1 VADGAP
7 GLEIGDELAGHRI
20 DSLLGYG
27 GMGTVFLATHLRL
40 GRKAALKVL
49 LPEYAR
55 DDDFRERFIR
65 ESQWAAS
72 LEHPSIIPIYDADE
86 ERGVLY
92 IAMRYVEGEDLRSLI
107 ERKGTLGDRTPA
119 VIEQVASALDAAHAS
134 GLVHRDVKPANML
147 IGDPGMR
154 VYLTDFGIAKQAS
167 APGLTRAGSFVGT
180 VDYCAPEQIEGKEVD
195 ARTDIYALGCVLFH
209 CLAGRPPYAK
219 ETEVA
224 VMHAHMAEP
233 PPLPSRL
240 DPRLPEALDEVI
252 ATAMAKQPEMRYATC
267 TALAHALR
275 EALRRP
281 QQQTT
286 GAVRPEAP
294 LAAPAAPTRPA
305 GAPAAAQPPQRKR
318 WLIVALTAL
327 GIVVVGGGA
336 AAIIF
341 ALLAR

>member
-1 VADGAP
+1 MAEPFP
-7 GLEIGDELAGHRI
+7 GLEIGDELAGYRI
-20 DSLLGYG
+20 DSLLGHG
-27 GMGTVFLATHLRL
+27 GMGTVYLGTHLRL
-40 GRKAALKVL
+40 GRRAALKVL

-107 ERKGTLGDRTPA
+107 ERKGTLGDRTLA

-134 GLVHRDVKPANML
+134 GLVHRDVKPANIL

-154 VYLTDFGIAKQAS
+154 AYLTDFGIAKQAS
-167 APGLTRAGSFVGT
+167 APGLTRTGSFVGT
-180 VDYCAPEQIEGKEVD
+180 VDYCAPEQIEGKKVD

-209 CLAGRPPYAK
+209 CLSGRPPYAK

-233 PPLPSRL
+233 PPVPSAL
-240 DPRLPEALDEVI
+240 NPRLPQALDGVI

-267 TALAHALR
+267 TTLAHALR

-281 QQQTT
+281 QPITEAAQ
-286 GAVRPEAP
+286 PEAA
-294 LAAPAAPTRPA
+294 LAVPAAPTRPSS
-305 GAPAAAQPPQRKR
+305 APAAAQPPQRKR